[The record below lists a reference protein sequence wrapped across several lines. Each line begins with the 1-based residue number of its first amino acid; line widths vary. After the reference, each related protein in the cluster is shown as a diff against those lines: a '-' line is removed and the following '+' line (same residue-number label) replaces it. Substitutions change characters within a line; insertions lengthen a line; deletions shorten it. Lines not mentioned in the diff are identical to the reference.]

1 MSGFWLLIALL
12 LLASCTLVVLAGSRS
27 STGSAPDRDT
37 LNQRF
42 YHQRLRELEDDEAQG
57 VVDGRPEI
65 IHELQQALLMDIPEQ
80 PAAQR
85 RQISRWVLLPGVLVL
100 LLVCCGVYFK
110 AGGLQQLLAW
120 QQVQNELP
128 VLRARAMNPNARPLT
143 MEQLARLALGVRS
156 ELQQSPDNFND
167 WMLLGRLGMVLN
179 NASTASQAF
188 RRALQLSPN
197 DTGARMSY
205 AEVLARSGDPQDNR
219 EASAILN
226 EMVSHDRRN
235 LQLLGLLAF
244 NNFSLQNYAQA
255 MDIWQKMLQLLAAD
269 DGRVALI
276 QRSIAEAKSALGG
289 QENRLALT
297 VRLSDAAEKML
308 PLRGVLYISVTDGNS
323 PIPVAVKEVPLSHFP
338 LSLTLDDSNAMMPDR
353 LLSAQRQLQ
362 VRVRISRDGSAHPQ
376 PGDWYGLSAVTPF
389 TGQQQL
395 AVDINRQ

>member
-57 VVDGRPEI
+57 VVDGRPEMVR
-65 IHELQQALLMDIPEQ
+65 ELQQALLMDIPEQ

-100 LLVCCGVYFK
+100 LLVCSGVYFK
-110 AGGLQQLLAW
+110 AGGLQQMLAW

-128 VLRARAMNPNARPLT
+128 VLRARAMDPNARPLT

-156 ELQQSPDNFND
+156 ELQQSPNNFND

-219 EASAILN
+219 EASAMLN
-226 EMVSHDRRN
+226 KMVSHDRRN

-289 QENRLALT
+289 QESRLALT

-323 PIPVAVKEVPLSHFP
+323 PIPVAVKKVPLSHFP